1 MNQKQQELVQ
11 EVLRYVNKAR
21 VLMGLNELLDLPK
34 GSQSDPESCPIARAL
49 GNNDP
54 DFYPSVDSD
63 WINWGDEDL
72 SIDIAK
78 AWECD
83 STEDQGVSTPKP
95 FQDFLD
101 LFDSGEL
108 PEYDADPDPDDDD
121 DEPEDEDAYD

>member
-1 MNQKQQELVQ
+1 MDQKQQELVQ

-21 VLMGLNELLDLPK
+21 KLVGLNELLDLPK
-34 GSQSDPESCPIARAL
+34 GTKEDPESCPIANAL
-49 GNNDP
+49 QDENN
-54 DFYPSVDSD
+54 YPSVDSD
-63 WINWGDEDL
+63 WVSWGDEDL
-72 SIDIAK
+72 EEDIAEL
-78 AWECD
+78 WGCD
-83 STEDQGVSTPKP
+83 HGYDQGVSTPKP